1 MAKKRDIL
9 ADVLKNSKYDL
20 SIFSKKERKSLN
32 DRVSLEGSK
41 GAEKPYIECLI
52 RKKKILLKPEEI
64 VRQLYVSKLIN
75 EYGYAKDRIAVE
87 KKVYFGSAVHEKA
100 ADIVVCEK
108 NAPDTSYIIIECKK
122 PERKDGRQQLESYC
136 NAEGSPIGVWTN
148 GNDVLYLHREEPNL
162 FKSLTDI
169 PRADQLF
176 STFTAEKWDLDRLK
190 KEDKLAKNGVSLRKV
205 ILDMQELVLAN
216 AGVDAFDEVFKLIY
230 CKLYDE
236 SSVARGPKKKYLEFN
251 VYNSPPHEYYERMS
265 RLFDKAKKKW
275 EGVFFADEQITL
287 TPHHLV
293 TCGSFLEDKKLF
305 NSNLN
310 VIDDAFEYLS
320 VEVSKG
326 NKGQYFT
333 VRYVIDMCVKML
345 NPQDEEYMIDTAA
358 GSCGFTVHNIFKV
371 WGNQFTAK
379 EPEPWQKEYASK
391 YVYAIDF
398 DVRSVKI
405 AKAMNLIA
413 GDGRTNVYRANSL
426 DTRHW
431 DDEVKVGLRKR
442 LRKFPDD
449 RATNEYNQKNFK
461 YFDFDILMT
470 NPPFAGDIK
479 DRQII
484 QNYDLGKKTTG
495 KLHNKVGRDVLFIER
510 NLDFLRPGGR
520 MAIVLPQGRF
530 NNISDKAIRDFISE
544 KARILAVIGLGV
556 NTFKP
561 HTGTKTSVLFL
572 QKWNDDPDAGPLC
585 PPKDDY
591 PIFFAVSEKSG
602 KDNSGEYIYVKTKE
616 GNNKLDKHEHLIID
630 HDLHN
635 HYGELPNGI
644 AEGFI
649 KFAKEQKLSFAEGK

>member
-1 MAKKRDIL
+1 MTGKDIL
-9 ADVLKNSKYDL
+9 AEILKDSKHSL
-20 SIFSKKERKSLN
+20 TIFTQAQITELN
-32 DRVSLEGSK
+32 DRVLFK
-41 GAEKPYIECLI
+41 GINGKEKPYVKCLI
-52 RKKKILLKPEEI
+52 REKNILLKPEEI
-64 VRQLYVSKLIN
+64 VRQLYIAKLID

-87 KKVYFGSAVHEKA
+87 KKIYFGSSVHEKA
-100 ADIVVCEK
+100 ADIVVNGED
-108 NAPDTSYIIIECKK
+108 NPDAYIIVECKK

-148 GNDVLYLHREEPNL
+148 GGDILYLHRKEPNI
-162 FKSLTDI
+162 FQSLSDI
-169 PRADQLF
+169 PPADQLF
-176 STFTAEKWDLDRLK
+176 STFTAERWDLQRLIQ
-190 KEDKLAKNGVSLRKV
+190 EDKLAKEGVSLRDV

-236 SSVARGPKKKYLEFN
+236 SSAARGKKGKYLEFN
-251 VYNSPPHEYYERMS
+251 VYNSPAYEYYKRIS

-275 EGVFFADEQITL
+275 PGVFFADEKINL
-287 TPHHLV
+287 TPHHLI

-333 VRYVIDMCVKML
+333 PRYVIDMCVKML
-345 NPQDEEYMIDTAA
+345 NPKDEEYMIDTAA
-358 GSCGFTVHNIFKV
+358 GSCGFTVHTIFKV

-379 EPEPWQKEYASK
+379 EPEPWQKEYASE

-398 DVRSVKI
+398 DIRSVKI
-405 AKAMNLIA
+405 AKAINLIA

-431 DDEVKVGLRKR
+431 ADEVKVGLRNR
-442 LRKFPDD
+442 LRKFLAD
-449 RATNEYNQKNFK
+449 RATDQYNQKHYK

-479 DRQII
+479 DQQII
-484 QNYDLGKKTTG
+484 QNYDLGMKANG
-495 KLHNKVGRDVLFIER
+495 KLQNKIGRDILFIER
-510 NLDFLRPGGR
+510 NLDFLKPGGR

-530 NNISDKAIRDFISE
+530 NNTSDKIIRDFISD
-544 KARILAVIGLGV
+544 KARILAVVGLGQ

-572 QKWNDDPDAGPLC
+572 QKWNDDLIAGPLC
-585 PPKDDY
+585 PKVDDY
-591 PIFFAVSEKSG
+591 SIFFAVSEKSG
-602 KDNSGEYIYVKTKE
+602 KDNSGEYIKVKE
-616 GNNKLDKHEHLIID
+616 GGKNKLDKHRHLIVD

-635 HYGELPNGI
+635 HWGELEDGI
-644 AEGFI
+644 AEAFI
-649 KFAKEQKLSFAEGK
+649 NFARKEKLSFWMEEE

>member
-1 MAKKRDIL
+1 MSGKDIL
-9 ADVLKNSKYDL
+9 AEILKDSKHSL
-20 SIFSKKERKSLN
+20 TIFTQDQITALN
-32 DRVSLEGSK
+32 DRVLSK
-41 GAEKPYIECLI
+41 VINGKEKPYVKCLI
-52 RKKKILLKPEEI
+52 REKNILLKPEEI
-64 VRQLYVSKLIN
+64 VRQLYISKLID
-75 EYGYAKDRIAVE
+75 EYGYAKDRIALE
-87 KKVYFGSAVHEKA
+87 KKVYFGSSVHEKA
-100 ADIVVCEK
+100 ADIVVSGK
-108 NAPDTSYIIIECKK
+108 DNPDAYIIVECKK

-148 GNDVLYLHREEPNL
+148 GGDILYLHRKEPNI
-162 FKSLTDI
+162 FQSLTNI
-169 PRADQLF
+169 PPADQLF
-176 STFTAEKWDLDRLK
+176 STFTAERWDLQRLIQ
-190 KEDKLAKNGVSLRKV
+190 EDKLAKEGVSLRDV

-236 SSVARGPKKKYLEFN
+236 SSAARGKKKKYLEFN
-251 VYNSPPHEYYERMS
+251 VYNSPAYEYYERIS
-265 RLFDKAKKKW
+265 NLFDKAKKKW
-275 EGVFFADEQITL
+275 PGVFFADEKINL
-287 TPHHLV
+287 TPHHLL

-333 VRYVIDMCVKML
+333 PRYVIDMCVKML
-345 NPQDEEYMIDTAA
+345 NPKDEEYMIDTAA
-358 GSCGFTVHNIFKV
+358 GSCGFTVHTIFKV
-371 WGNQFTAK
+371 WGNQFTAE
-379 EPEPWQKEYASK
+379 EPKAWQKEYASE

-398 DVRSVKI
+398 DTRSVKI

-431 DDEVKVGLRKR
+431 DDEVKVGLRNR
-442 LRKFPDD
+442 LRKFPED
-449 RATNEYNQKNFK
+449 RSTDEYNQKHYI
-461 YFDFDILMT
+461 YFDFDVLMT

-479 DRQII
+479 DQQII
-484 QNYDLGKKTTG
+484 QNYDLGKKANG
-495 KLHNKVGRDVLFIER
+495 KLQNKTGRDVLFIER

-530 NNISDKAIRDFISE
+530 NNKSDKIIRDYISD
-544 KARILAVIGLGV
+544 KARILAVVGLGQ

-572 QKWNDDPDAGPLC
+572 QKWNDDPIVGPMC
-585 PPKDDY
+585 PKVDDY
-591 PIFFAVSEKSG
+591 SIFFAVSEKSG
-602 KDNSGEYIYVKTKE
+602 KDNSGEYINVRE
-616 GNNKLDKHEHLIID
+616 GGKNKLDKHRHLIVD

-635 HYGELPNGI
+635 HWDELEGGI
-644 AEGFI
+644 AEAFI
-649 KFAKEQKLSFAEGK
+649 DFARKEKLSFWMEG